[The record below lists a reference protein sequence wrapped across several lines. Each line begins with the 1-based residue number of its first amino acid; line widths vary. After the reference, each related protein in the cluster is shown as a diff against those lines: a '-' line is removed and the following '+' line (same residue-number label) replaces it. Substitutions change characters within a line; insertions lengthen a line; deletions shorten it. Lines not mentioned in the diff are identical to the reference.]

1 MKNTQKQIAQA
12 VAYLFLIAFSLLSLF
27 PFYFMFVCAT
37 NSNREILKIP
47 PKMTFGTD
55 LLENFRALSERINIP
70 RVMFNSLLVAV
81 IFTVLSIIVYSMAG
95 YALAKYQFKGKKIVF
110 LLVMLTMMLPAQ
122 VTYIPR
128 YMLMTKLGGVDQYWS
143 VIIPPLANAFGIFL
157 MRQNMYSIPNALIE
171 AARLDGCNEYTTFI
185 RIVIPNIKPAISA
198 LGIYMFMNSWNN
210 FMWPLIMLNSEGMQT
225 WQLALSVLNGSHWT
239 KDYGLIMLAAS
250 LTVLP
255 ILLIFL
261 FFQKYFVLGAMGSAV
276 KE

>member
-1 MKNTQKQIAQA
+1 MNCHIVNGISYTCGEICDIIRPEGAETLGVYGDDFYQGTPCVTKHVYGQGT
-12 VAYLFLIAFSLLSLF
+12 AYYIGTSPEFS
-27 PFYFMFVCAT
+27 FVKTMISALCK
-37 NSNREILKIP
+37 EKIP
-47 PKMTFGTD
+47 PKMTFGTN

-198 LGIYMFMNSWNN
+198 LGIYTICAVSAKK
-210 FMWPLIMLNSEGMQT
+210 LIGVSGRP
-225 WQLALSVLNGSHWT
+225 HR
-239 KDYGLIMLAAS
+239 
-250 LTVLP
+250 P
-255 ILLIFL
+255 III
-261 FFQKYFVLGAMGSAV
+261 
-276 KE
+276 